1 MAPISTGGKSSSQT
15 SNAPQEVVEAGEVV
29 DIILDESHPEYT
41 DEGNGVGRCLVRM
54 KSQQNQSDYSLNWMS
69 PAFPNITQYPL
80 IGETVICIVG
90 FTAAAQLNTAAT
102 AMYYLPFPVTVW
114 NDTNENGLPASSYSL
129 DRRMAVPSDFTRHKG
144 LANPTVP
151 TYGNSF
157 KEKDVPRLQP
167 YEGDFVVEGRW
178 GNSIRLG
185 STATPQ
191 QFSAKKNLY
200 SKAGSN
206 GDPIITIQNG
216 YNKVSDTGEG
226 YHLEDWTAAGDK
238 SQITLCAGQKIPL
251 EIASKNKE
259 SYHHS
264 SPPDEQDVFV
274 GNQVIVNSDRLTFNA
289 KKDSI
294 LGTAKVSI
302 GFSTEGTFNIDADNH
317 TIIDS
322 PKIYIGNASTDE
334 AEPVALGQTLV
345 DWMQELCTTLMAET
359 HPTPC
364 GPSGPPINSS
374 KYASLKSKAPDILSE
389 NSFCTKSN

>member
-1 MAPISTGGKSSSQT
+1 MAPISTGGSTSSDK
-15 SNAPQEVVEAGEVV
+15 SNAAQKPLEAGEVV

-41 DEGNGVGRCLVRM
+41 DEGNGVGRALIRM
-54 KSQQNQSDYSLNWMS
+54 TSQANQSDYSLNWMS
-69 PAFPNITQYPL
+69 PAFPGITQYPL
-80 IGETVICIVG
+80 IGETVVCVVG
-90 FTAAAQLNTAAT
+90 FCAASQVNTAAT

-129 DRRMAVPSDFTRHKG
+129 VRRQEVPSDFDRHKG
-144 LANPTVP
+144 DAEPEGP

-157 KEKDVPRLQP
+157 KPKDVPRLQP
-167 YEGDFVVEGRW
+167 YEGDFCLEGRW
-178 GNSIRLG
+178 GNSIRFG
-185 STATPQ
+185 SKSDPQ
-191 QFSAKKNLY
+191 AGDKNLY
-200 SKAGSN
+200 SEAGAD

-216 YNKVSDTGEG
+216 YNTVSDTGEG

-238 SQITLCAGQKIPL
+238 SQMVFTAGQKIPL
-251 EIASKNKE
+251 EIASKNKD

-264 SPPDEQDVFV
+264 SPPDEQDVFE
-274 GNQVIVNSDRLTFNA
+274 GNQVIINSDRIAFNA
-289 KKDSI
+289 KTDSI

-334 AEPVALGQTLV
+334 SEPVALGQTLV
-345 DWMQELCTTLMAET
+345 DWMQKLCDTLMAET

-364 GPSGPPINSS
+364 GPSGTPINSS
-374 KYASLKSKAPDILSE
+374 DYADLKSSAPDILSE